1 VKKAARRTER
11 PKPMSAFTLIATEE
25 RIHRQVGFVP
35 EAVIPSLVN
44 ASVMSDKTRHF
55 FTVKIGEK
63 DVSRRIGELCVHFIS
78 RPADM

>member
-1 VKKAARRTER
+1 MISVI
-11 PKPMSAFTLIATEE
+11 MIATATAN
-25 RIHRQVGFVP
+25 VGP

-63 DVSRRIGELCVHFIS
+63 DVSRRIGELCVHFIG